1 MMQKIFLVVALLV
14 LSASGA
20 YMMRQNTQTQQST
33 PPLSKSPTSLSQKE
47 ASSSPRIEVIAQNL
61 TVPWDMVFLPNGSM
75 LITERPGRV
84 RMVDSSGKLVEKPI
98 AILTNVNQ
106 TGESGLHGIALH
118 PDFESNNYLY
128 LYYTYDGNEDNTLN
142 RVSRFTFINNSLQN
156 EQIIVDKIPG
166 ASNHDGGRIRFG
178 PDNFLYISTGDASE
192 PSLAQNKNSL
202 AGKILRVTDEG
213 KAAPGNPFTNRAYSL
228 GHRNPQGLTWSES
241 GEFYSTEHGRSGIQ
255 SGLDELNRIEA
266 GKNYGWPIIEGD
278 KTQNGL
284 VTPLLN
290 SGSGTTWAP
299 SSAAYLEGDVFF
311 TGLRGQSLYRVSI
324 EGATPKLDSFL
335 SSEYGRLRNVIVG
348 PDGLLY
354 ISTSNRDGRGI
365 PNGNDDQIL
374 RVNPSK
380 L

>member
-1 MMQKIFLVVALLV
+1 MKKILIVIGIVILLAGV
-14 LSASGA
+14 SYYATQ
-20 YMMRQNTQTQQST
+20 MNTPEQSQA
-33 PPLSKSPTSLSQKE
+33 PLSTSPASLSEEQ
-47 ASSSPRIEVIAQNL
+47 ARTAPRIEVVTQNL

-84 RMVDSSGKLVEKPI
+84 RLIDPSGKLQEEPV
-98 AILTNVNQ
+98 ATLSNVNQ

-118 PDFESNNYLY
+118 PDFENNNYLY
-128 LYYTYDGNEDNTLN
+128 LYYTYAGTENNTLN
-142 RVSRFTFINNSLQN
+142 RVSRFTLQNNTLQN
-156 EQIIVDKIPG
+156 EQIIVDEIPG

-178 PDNFLYISTGDASE
+178 PDDFLYISTGDASD

-202 AGKILRVTDEG
+202 AGKILRVTDDG
-213 KAAPGNPFTNRAYSL
+213 KAAPGNPFNNRAYSL

-241 GEFYSTEHGRSGIQ
+241 GELYSTEHGRSGVQ

-266 GKNYGWPIIEGD
+266 GGNYGWPTIEGD
-278 KTQNGL
+278 AQQNGL

-299 SSAAYLEGDVFF
+299 ASAAYLEGAVYF
-311 TGLRGQSLYRVSI
+311 TGLRGQSLYK
-324 EGATPKLDSFL
+324 ATLQNTNATLESFI
-335 SSEYGRLRNVIVG
+335 SSDYGRLRNVIVG

-354 ISTSNRDGRGI
+354 VSTSNRDGRGI
-365 PNGNDDQIL
+365 PRGNDDQIL
-374 RVNPSK
+374 RINPTK